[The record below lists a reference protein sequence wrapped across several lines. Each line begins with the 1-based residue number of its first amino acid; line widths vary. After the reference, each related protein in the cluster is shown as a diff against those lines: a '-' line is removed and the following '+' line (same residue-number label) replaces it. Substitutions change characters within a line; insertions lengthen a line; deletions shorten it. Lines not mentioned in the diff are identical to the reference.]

1 MIGMAKIGV
10 VVLAAGASRRL
21 GFPKQLVEFKGKPL
35 LQHSMDVAELLEF
48 DCRILMLGS
57 NAKKIKKGLEIGNFE
72 VIINEEWELGM
83 GTSISNGVSAA
94 LKAKSD
100 LEHILILLSDQPF
113 VTKEKIQELIRVQLE
128 NKKPATFSEYDGEVG
143 VPAIFSK
150 ENFSDLM
157 ALKKDQGAKKLI
169 LEEKISFET
178 LKFEG
183 GNFDVDTA
191 EDVELLK
198 QME

>member
-1 MIGMAKIGV
+1 MAKIGV

-57 NAKKIKKGLEIGNFE
+57 NSEKIKKGLDIGNFAI
-72 VIINEEWELGM
+72 IINEEWELGM
-83 GTSISNGVSAA
+83 GTSISKGVAAA
-94 LKAKSD
+94 LNANSD

-113 VTKEKIQELIRVQLE
+113 VTKEKIQELIRMHLDS
-128 NKKPATFSEYDGEVG
+128 KKPAAFSEYAGEVG
-143 VPAIFSK
+143 VPAMFSQ
-150 ENFSDLM
+150 ETFSDLM

-198 QME
+198 RME